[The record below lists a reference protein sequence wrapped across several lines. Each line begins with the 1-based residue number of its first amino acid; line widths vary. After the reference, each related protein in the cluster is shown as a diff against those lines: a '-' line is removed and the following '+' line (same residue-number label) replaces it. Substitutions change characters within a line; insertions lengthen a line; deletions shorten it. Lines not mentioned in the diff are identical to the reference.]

1 MAALACPG
9 WLSAPAH
16 VSVRPSATRES
27 SIAPMPDSASEA
39 ARLAL
44 GAVESLPD
52 GELERRL
59 SGETPLRVKLG
70 IDPTA
75 PDIHLGHVVVLEKLR
90 QFQAAGHVAVMII
103 GDYTARVGDPSGR
116 SDLRPELGDDE
127 IEANSKTFTE
137 QAFKVLDPELTE
149 VRFNSE
155 WLDMPTAELFGLARR
170 FTVARLLE
178 RDDFTKR
185 MAASQPISMLEL
197 LYPVMQG
204 YDSVAV
210 RADLELGGTEQKFN
224 LLFAR
229 DVQTSFGQRPQ
240 AVMTMPI
247 LPGTDGERKMS
258 KSLGNYIGVTEAP
271 EEIFGKVM
279 SVPDGAMPL
288 YWELLAGEP
297 LDPSRHPGEAKR
309 DLARRICDR
318 FAGPG
323 TGEAAEAHFNR
334 IHLDRGVPDDIP
346 EHRLGGDG
354 DVHLPSLLREGF
366 GISGSEARRMLEQ
379 GAVRLDGEPLA
390 GDRLDLPVGELD
402 GRTLQLGKRRFLR
415 LAAG

>member
-1 MAALACPG
+1 
-9 WLSAPAH
+9 
-16 VSVRPSATRES
+16 
-27 SIAPMPDSASEA
+27 MPESASEA

-44 GAVESLPD
+44 GAVESLPA

-59 SGETPLRVKLG
+59 AGEAPLRVKLG

-116 SDLRPELGDDE
+116 SDLRPELGDEE
-127 IEANSKTFTE
+127 IQANSKTFTE
-137 QAFKVLDPELTE
+137 QAFKVLDPDLTE

-155 WLDMPTAELFGLARR
+155 WLDMPTSELFGLARR

-197 LYPVMQG
+197 LYPVLQG

-210 RADLELGGTEQKFN
+210 KADLELGGTEQKFN

-229 DVQTSFGQRPQ
+229 DVQTTFGQRPQ

-271 EEIFGKVM
+271 EEIFGKLM
-279 SVPDGAMPL
+279 SVPDVAMPL

-297 LDPSRHPGEAKR
+297 LDASRHPGEAKR

-318 FAGPG
+318 FAGAG
-323 TGEAAEAHFNR
+323 AGAAAEAHFNR
-334 IHLDRGVPDDIP
+334 IHLDHGVPDDVP
-346 EHRLGGDG
+346 EHRLPGEG
-354 DVHLPSLLREGF
+354 DVHLPGLLRDGF

-379 GAVRLDGEPLA
+379 GAVRLDGAPLP
-390 GDRLDLPVGELD
+390 GDRLDLPPGELD
-402 GRTLQLGKRRFLR
+402 GRILQLGKRRFLR
-415 LAAG
+415 LRAA

>member
-1 MAALACPG
+1 
-9 WLSAPAH
+9 
-16 VSVRPSATRES
+16 
-27 SIAPMPDSASEA
+27 MPDYASEA

-44 GAVESLPD
+44 GAVDSLPAGD
-52 GELERRL
+52 LARRL
-59 SGETPLRVKLG
+59 EEGKPLRVKLG

-90 QFQAAGHVAVMII
+90 QFQEAGHVAVMII

-116 SDLRPELGDDE
+116 SNLRPELDDAQ
-127 IEANSKTFTE
+127 IDANAKTFTE
-137 QAFKVLDPELTE
+137 QAFKVLDPDLTE

-155 WLDMPTAELFGLARR
+155 WLEMKTSELFTLVRR

-185 MAASQPISMLEL
+185 MAASQPISLLEL

-210 RADLELGGTEQKFN
+210 KSDIELGGTEQKFN

-229 DVQTSFGQRPQ
+229 DVQGSFGVRPQ

-247 LPGTDGERKMS
+247 LPGTDGVRKMS
-258 KSLGNYIGVTEAP
+258 KSLDNYIGVTEAP
-271 EEIFGKVM
+271 GEIFGKVM
-279 SVPDGAMPL
+279 SVSDEAMPL
-288 YWELLAGEP
+288 YWTLLAGEE
-297 LDPSRHPGEAKR
+297 LDASRHPGEAKR

-318 FAGPG
+318 FAGAG
-323 TGEAAEAHFNR
+323 SGVEAEAHFDR
-334 IHLDRGVPDDIP
+334 IHLDRGIPDDIP
-346 EHRLGGDG
+346 SHSLPASG
-354 DVHLPSLLREGF
+354 DVHLPGLLRDGF

-379 GAVRLDGEPLA
+379 GAVRLDGAPIA
-390 GDRLDLPVGELD
+390 ADRLDLPAGELA
-402 GRTLQLGKRRFLR
+402 GTVLQLGKRRFLR
-415 LAAG
+415 LTAG